1 MPWDMIMS
9 LPIQDRRDFIRRH
22 NAEQEALK
30 KEYNSNGGQNTIGG
44 EQLNEFARMEQSNRH
59 GGKPTAK

>member
-22 NAEQEALK
+22 NAEQDALK
-30 KEYNSNGGQNTIGG
+30 KEYDSNGGHNTIGG
-44 EQLNEFARMEQSNRH
+44 EQLNEFARMEQGNRH
-59 GGKPTAK
+59 GGKQPRV